1 MKIET
6 NLAKVASAVSEP
18 SRAAILV
25 ALLDGRLHP
34 ASELALMSGIKPQTG
49 SFHLAKMMELNLISC
64 EQSGRHRYYKLNPEV
79 APILESLLN
88 MTPPSEV
95 KSFKQASQTKAIKK
109 ARTCYDHFA
118 GEFGVA
124 LTEALV
130 NQSIIT
136 EGEQDFI
143 LTDTGYDFLNEFGI
157 NIDDIRKSKRSFS
170 RKCLDWSERKY
181 HLAGALG
188 KAIVNRFYELNWVEP
203 LTGSRAVKVTAL
215 GKAELLKKFNISI
228 L

>member
-1 MKIET
+1 MKTET
-6 NLAKVASAVSEP
+6 NLAQVASIISEP

-49 SFHLAKMMELNLISC
+49 SFHLSKMMELQLISC

-79 APILESLLN
+79 APVLESLLSI
-88 MTPPSEV
+88 TPPVEV

-130 NQSIIT
+130 MSSILS
-136 EGEQDFI
+136 EGEQEFF
-143 LTDTGYDFLNEFGI
+143 LTDKGYNFLNDFGI
-157 NIDDIRKSKRSFS
+157 NIEEIRKSKRSFS

-188 KAIVNRFYELNWVEP
+188 KAIVNRFYELKWVEP
-203 LTGSRAVKVTAL
+203 MTGSRAVKVTAL
-215 GKAELLKKFNISI
+215 GKAELLRKFNISI
-228 L
+228 Q